1 MQVEA
6 FQASP
11 MGKLVPVSGS
21 DASRRRE
28 FSHFA
33 FVPHPLPSQVPLAM
47 STYKILGEADRSL
60 GALNARINQLP
71 NPALLI
77 RPSLTREAVSTSA
90 LEGTF
95 APLSDVLEARY
106 VDDTKKSAEVRE
118 ISNYIDAAL
127 RGIELVDTYPVC
139 LTVLS
144 QLQRILVSKTRGDSY
159 DAGQLR
165 DRLVCI
171 GDRGQGIEDSRF
183 VPPPP
188 GEILKSGVSEWE
200 KWLNAEDEIPL
211 LVKAALGHYQFE
223 TLHPFSDGNGRIGRL
238 AITLQLI
245 DAKALAYPL
254 LNLSPWFEPRRT
266 EYVDHLL
273 RLSQTGDFDPWVRFF
288 GEAIKDRSDSAS
300 NTVEELVAFKD
311 EVLVRLKQEKARGAI
326 IDIANDLIGFPVMT
340 VGELAATHAITYQQ
354 ANNIVA
360 RLESMELIREATGR
374 SYGRLFICDRVYNI
388 LFSN

>member
-1 MQVEA
+1 M
-6 FQASP
+6 
-11 MGKLVPVSGS
+11 
-21 DASRRRE
+21 
-28 FSHFA
+28 
-33 FVPHPLPSQVPLAM
+33 
-47 STYKILGEADRSL
+47 
-60 GALNARINQLP
+60 
-71 NPALLI
+71 
-77 RPSLTREAVSTSA
+77 
-90 LEGTF
+90 
-95 APLSDVLEARY
+95 
-106 VDDTKKSAEVRE
+106 
-118 ISNYIDAAL
+118 
-127 RGIELVDTYPVC
+127 
-139 LTVLS
+139 
-144 QLQRILVSKTRGDSY
+144 
-159 DAGQLR
+159 R

-245 DAKALAYPL
+245 DAKALPYPL